1 MRRAGAARN
10 PEMTARSVEPERMRG
25 IVYRGRVTLSYE
37 PGVLS
42 HEEAGEFAALA
53 ARGIQEL
60 EQLAGLPARTRV
72 RFELRS
78 TTRISSARGRTIQLP
93 IDRVAA
99 RSAPYLHE
107 IAHVLLPCRHAPAW
121 FSEGLASY
129 LECVVSERGGGYD
142 SRLFT
147 SEGNRGVDADAE
159 GWLAEPRGQ
168 RVLPFIGTRGTP
180 AGIVA
185 DRHNIAAP
193 FYVLAH
199 SLVKF
204 MAEQA
209 GLSPIIR
216 LARARRFAG
225 ELRRLT
231 GKRAAAWRAEWL
243 RAVRPPVSRQS
254 SSKRNTRGG

>member
-1 MRRAGAARN
+1 
-10 PEMTARSVEPERMRG
+10 
-25 IVYRGRVTLSYE
+25 VTVSYE
-37 PGVLS
+37 RGVLS
-42 HEEAGEFAALA
+42 REAAGAFAALV
-53 ARGIQEL
+53 ARGVREL
-60 EQLAGLPARTRV
+60 EQLAGLSARARL

-78 TTRISSARGRTIQLP
+78 TTRISSARGRRIHLP

-107 IAHVLLPCRHAPAW
+107 IAHVVLPCRHAPAW

-129 LECVVSERGGGYD
+129 LECVVSERGCGYD

-147 SEGNRGVDADAE
+147 GDGNRGVDSDAAR
-159 GWLAEPRGQ
+159 WLAEARGQ
-168 RVLPFIGTRGTP
+168 KVLPFIGTRGTP

-204 MAEQA
+204 VAERA
-209 GLSPIIR
+209 GIMPVMR
-216 LARARRFAG
+216 LARARRFTP

-243 RAVRPPVSRQS
+243 ETVRSAVPGQS